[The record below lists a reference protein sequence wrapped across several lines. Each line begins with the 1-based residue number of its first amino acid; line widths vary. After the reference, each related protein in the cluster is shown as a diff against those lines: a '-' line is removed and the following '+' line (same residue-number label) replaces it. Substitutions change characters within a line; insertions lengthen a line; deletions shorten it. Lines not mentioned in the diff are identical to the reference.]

1 MAPQAS
7 QGQPIPL
14 FSRVL
19 ENPGAPPFLILHGL
33 LGSSDNWQT
42 LGKRYQEAFE
52 VHLLDARNHGRSPH
66 TAEHNYAAMANDIL
80 RYLEDRAL
88 SKVRIMGHSM
98 GGKTVLQ
105 LLHQAPERL
114 DRIAVADMAARA
126 YAPHHQPIFDA
137 LTSLDLQAISTREQA
152 QEHLMAAL
160 DDPGIVA
167 FLMKGLYRKKE
178 GGFEWRANL
187 PALEANLD
195 QILQSIPLEI
205 NTIPTLVVYGT
216 RSSYISESDLTAY
229 DQACLQLE
237 VAPMAGVGH
246 WLHAENPDAFFDITW
261 RFFLG

>member
-1 MAPQAS
+1 MAQLSAKE
-7 QGQPIPL
+7 QPVPL

-19 ENPGAPPFLILHGL
+19 ENAGAPPLVILHGL

-66 TAEHNYAAMANDIL
+66 TAHHNYGAMANDVL
-80 RYLEDRAL
+80 RYLDDRAM

-114 DRIAVADMAARA
+114 ERIAVADMAARA

-137 LTSLDLQAISTREQA
+137 LNALDLQTISTREQA
-152 QEHLMAAL
+152 QDHLTAAL
-160 DDPGIVA
+160 ADPGVVA
-167 FLMKGLYRKKE
+167 FLMKGLHRKKE

-187 PALEANLD
+187 PVLEGHLD

-216 RSSYISESDLTAY
+216 QSPYVSDSDLAAY

-237 VAPMAGVGH
+237 VAPMPGVGH
-246 WLHAENPDAFFDITW
+246 WLHAEAPDAFFDITW
-261 RFFLG
+261 NFFQG